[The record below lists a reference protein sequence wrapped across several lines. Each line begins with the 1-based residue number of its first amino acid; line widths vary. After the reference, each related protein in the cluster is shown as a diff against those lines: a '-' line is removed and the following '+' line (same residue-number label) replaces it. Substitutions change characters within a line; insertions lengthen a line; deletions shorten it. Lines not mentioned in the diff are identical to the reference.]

1 LFGLTLLYSTRNL
14 WPSFAEAESGFN
26 MPLAV
31 DTKDLVLQKF
41 SAHALAQATVKARAS
56 GELVFAHAPEKYT
69 EGKDAKE
76 LAQILKL
83 YHHPSLP
90 LAHPDGGAGTPSLPT
105 QLGPFNAPNINF
117 DNGVPVGGSMSLAL
131 FQDGGFS
138 FSGHFHDSGGIS
150 YIVEGVWVIVSDSGK
165 AFTFGAKGSV
175 YGTFEPGSRNWDF
188 AQNGKN
194 DAIRDAWPDLCAGYH
209 WRWSAYVNWNVKA
222 AVDQVVEDLK
232 TAGVVIGAVVAV
244 VALL

>member
-1 LFGLTLLYSTRNL
+1 
-14 WPSFAEAESGFN
+14 

-31 DTKDLVLQKF
+31 NTKDVVLQQI
-41 SAHALAQATVKARAS
+41 STHALAQATVKARAS

-69 EGKDAKE
+69 EGKDSKE

-90 LAHPDGGAGTPSLPT
+90 LAHPAPDGGAGTPSLPT

-138 FSGHFHDSGGIS
+138 FSGHFHDSGAPS
-150 YIVEGVWVIVSDSGK
+150 YDVESVWVIVSNSGR
-165 AFTFGAKGSV
+165 AFTFAANGSTH
-175 YGTFEPGSRNWDF
+175 GTFEPGSRNFDF

-194 DAIRDAWPDLCAGYH
+194 DAIRDAWPDLCDGYH
-209 WRWSAYVNWNVKA
+209 WRWSAYVNWNVKT
-222 AVDQVVEDLK
+222 AVDDAVNDLK

>member
-1 LFGLTLLYSTRNL
+1 
-14 WPSFAEAESGFN
+14 

-31 DTKDLVLQKF
+31 NTKDVVLQQL
-41 SAHALAQATVKARAS
+41 SSHLLAQAKVKARAS
-56 GELVFAHAPEKYT
+56 GELAFTLQKFKN
-69 EGKDAKE
+69 GKDSEE
-76 LAQILKL
+76 LAHILKL
-83 YHHPSLP
+83 APNDIVGP
-90 LAHPDGGAGTPSLPT
+90 PPPPPLPT

-117 DNGVPVGGSMSLAL
+117 DNGVPVGGSLSLAL

-138 FSGHFHDSGGIS
+138 FSGHFHDSGGLS
-150 YIVEGVWVIVSDSGK
+150 YDVESVWVIVSNSGR
-165 AFTFGAKGSV
+165 AFTFAANGSTH
-175 YGTFEPGSRNWDF
+175 GTFEPGSRNFDF

-194 DAIRDAWPDLCAGYH
+194 DAIRDAWPDLCDGYH

-222 AVDQVVEDLK
+222 AVDDVVNDLK